1 MVDINKNIKNVNAER
16 PRADI
21 VSCFIFDNNAL
32 IFMSIRAK
40 HLNDDNSSEFKFRR
54 RGALFLST
62 PRVTI
67 SLKYY
72 LACA

>member
-21 VSCFIFDNNAL
+21 VSCLILDNNAL

-40 HLNDDNSSEFKFRR
+40 HLNDDNSTEFNFRR
-54 RGALFLST
+54 RGVLLLSN
-62 PRVTI
+62 PSVTI

-72 LACA
+72 LDCA